1 MISKS
6 IVFGVC
12 GAAAFAAS
20 AQRLDVGPELWDR
33 PRTGAAVLANE
44 SVKSAA
50 LAVLARPEAR
60 IVIHHAPG
68 QEPAVQAE
76 ELRAWLGALAIDP
89 QRVVLRGDLE
99 PASAIKI
106 EVLP

>member
-1 MISKS
+1 MWRSV
-6 IVFGVC
+6 VFGIST
-12 GAAAFAAS
+12 AAAFAS
-20 AQRLDVGPELWDR
+20 NAQRLDIGPELWDR
-33 PRTGAAVLANE
+33 PRTGAAVLAHD
-44 SVKSAA
+44 SIKSAA

-60 IVIHHAPG
+60 IVIHHAAG

-89 QRVVLRGDLE
+89 QRIVLRGDLE

>member
-1 MISKS
+1 MSKP
-6 IVFGVC
+6 IVFGIC
-12 GAAAFAAS
+12 TAAAFAAN

-33 PRTGAAVLANE
+33 PRTGAAVLAHE

-50 LAVLARPEAR
+50 LAVLERPEAR
-60 IVIHHAPG
+60 IVIHHAAG

-76 ELRAWLGALAIDP
+76 ELRAWLAALAIDP
-89 QRVVLRGDLE
+89 QRIVLRADLE